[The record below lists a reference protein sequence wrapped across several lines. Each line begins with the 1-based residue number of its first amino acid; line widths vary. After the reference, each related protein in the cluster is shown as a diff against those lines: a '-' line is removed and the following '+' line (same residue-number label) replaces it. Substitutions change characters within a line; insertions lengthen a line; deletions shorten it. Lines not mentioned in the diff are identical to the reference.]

1 MLGFAV
7 LFSVMT
13 STGALYINTVQKFEY
28 IRQGGNGPAVAFT
41 ALLSKHTTV
50 SSHGVV
56 KYDNVLTNVGG
67 AYEPSTGIFTA
78 PYRGIYTISCI
89 LMSHP
94 SNYVHL
100 RLTMNNKKL
109 SIVYSGP
116 KTHPHS
122 GQTLQLLVNKGDKI
136 WVQNENDQTAK
147 LNDHGSY
154 NVFSGVLIKKI

>member
-1 MLGFAV
+1 
-7 LFSVMT
+7 
-13 STGALYINTVQKFEY
+13 
-28 IRQGGNGPAVAFT
+28 
-41 ALLSKHTTV
+41 
-50 SSHGVV
+50 
-56 KYDNVLTNVGG
+56 
-67 AYEPSTGIFTA
+67 
-78 PYRGIYTISCI
+78 
-89 LMSHP
+89 MSHP

-154 NVFSGVLIKKI
+154 NVFSGVLIKKIEIKILNITI